1 MFVVFALRP
10 RRSRRA
16 GIAVHTAGAYTETT
30 SEQMLVARRLSRSVG
45 RRALCQSS
53 ARCASSL
60 VIGEQSGGELSA
72 GALHAIG

>member
-1 MFVVFALRP
+1 
-10 RRSRRA
+10 
-16 GIAVHTAGAYTETT
+16 
-30 SEQMLVARRLSRSVG
+30 MLVARRLSRSVG
-45 RRALCQSS
+45 RRAALCQSS